1 MKIIYFPAKLFL
13 GYTNLIKNYSR
24 LYMKQPIAIFDQAEF
39 LENTI
44 LHVNFL
50 NIKTFDIEK
59 DYAICVD
66 FLLAYRGSPDT
77 FKSYRREVERLCQ
90 WSWLIVKKSIL
101 SLSRNDIINY
111 IEFSTKPP
119 VEWISIKSTPRF
131 IEVDSKRIANPE
143 WRPFLVRKSKIDN
156 TLKLSPKQY
165 KMSSATVRSLFA
177 GIGTFYTFLI
187 QEQLI
192 QYHPVHSIRQKNQ
205 FLLKKQSNRISRTLS
220 KQQWQ
225 AVIET
230 TIEQSMIDKTF
241 HRHVFILSA
250 CYLLGLRISELVPTY
265 RYTPTMGDFYKD
277 HNNLWWFVTI
287 GKGNKEREI
296 AVPNSMLNA
305 LTNYRNFLQLPTKLP
320 IKGEKT
326 PILPKTKG
334 YGSIGE
340 RHVRNLIQACFDMAI
355 EKLRQDNNHELA
367 DDLSAATAHWLR
379 HTAISHDVEHRPR
392 EHVRDDA
399 GHHNISVT
407 DLYIDTERNQ
417 RHESAKNK
425 KLIPTND

>member
-1 MKIIYFPAKLFL
+1 
-13 GYTNLIKNYSR
+13 
-24 LYMKQPIAIFDQAEF
+24 MKQPIAIFDQAEF
-39 LENTI
+39 LETTQ
-44 LHVNFL
+44 LHGDFL
-50 NIKTFDIEK
+50 NIESFDIER
-59 DYAICVD
+59 DYAVCID
-66 FLLAYRGSPDT
+66 FLLSYRGSPDT
-77 FKSYRREVERLCQ
+77 FKSYRREIERLCQ
-90 WSWLIVKKSIL
+90 WAWLVAHKSIIT
-101 SLSRNDIINY
+101 LSRNDILNY
-111 IEFSTKPP
+111 IEFSTNPP
-119 VEWISIKSTPRF
+119 LDWISIKSSHRF
-131 IEVDSKRIANPE
+131 ILIDSQRVANPE
-143 WRPFLVRKSKIDN
+143 WRPFLVRKSKVDYLNSAI
-156 TLKLSPKQY
+156 KLSPKQY

-177 GIGTFYTFLI
+177 GLGTFYTFLL

-205 FLLKKQSNRISRTLS
+205 FLLKKQSTRVSRTLS

-225 AVIET
+225 VVIET
-230 TIEQSMIDKTF
+230 TIKKSITDSTF

-265 RYTPTMGDFYKD
+265 RHTPTMGDFYKD
-277 HNNLWWFVTI
+277 HNQLWWFLTI

-305 LTNYRNFLQLPTKLP
+305 LTNYRKFLKLSTKLP
-320 IKGEKT
+320 TKGEKT

-340 RHVRNLIQACFDMAI
+340 RQVRNLIQACFDMAI
-355 EKLRQDNNHELA
+355 EALKIKNQHELA

-379 HTAISHDVEHRPR
+379 HTAISHDVENRPR

-407 DLYIDTERNQ
+407 DLYIDTTRNK
-417 RHESAKNK
+417 RHESAINK
-425 KLIPTND
+425 KLIPTDD